1 MPYCQALCCY
11 IIEPWTSYTRRQF
24 RLWSSITV
32 ADRRGVRVISIQ
44 SRKRVTAYSRISR
57 KRSFD
62 IWIHAFHP
70 SARGKRIAS
79 ILGPDFAALAPRRVK
94 NGENK
99 ADKGSING
107 EMGIC
112 EWRDYGIIE
121 NWIFFF
127 FFSKFWSV
135 HNLFIENLAFDV
147 WLKILY
153 RKYSTM
159 KLYIYIKSSVWCHGY
174 YFL

>member
-1 MPYCQALCCY
+1 MSQSIAFGTPMARDSANASALRY
-11 IIEPWTSYTRRQF
+11 AVLPGIMLLHYRALDELHASPVSALVLDHRGRST
-24 RLWSSITV
+24 
-32 ADRRGVRVISIQ
+32 GVRVISIQ

-112 EWRDYGIIE
+112 GWRDYGIIE
-121 NWIFFF
+121 N
-127 FFSKFWSV
+127 
-135 HNLFIENLAFDV
+135 
-147 WLKILY
+147 
-153 RKYSTM
+153 
-159 KLYIYIKSSVWCHGY
+159 
-174 YFL
+174 